1 MQKLM
6 ILPRTE
12 IESSEIHVLQFVLL
26 DFTRIS
32 LAQGSFRDT
41 KVAGKY
47 HRRCQQTLA
56 TTKNGGRTASNIPY
70 CALIS
75 SPDTCTCDMYKH
87 SRVR

>member
-56 TTKNGGRTASNIPY
+56 
-70 CALIS
+70 
-75 SPDTCTCDMYKH
+75 
-87 SRVR
+87 